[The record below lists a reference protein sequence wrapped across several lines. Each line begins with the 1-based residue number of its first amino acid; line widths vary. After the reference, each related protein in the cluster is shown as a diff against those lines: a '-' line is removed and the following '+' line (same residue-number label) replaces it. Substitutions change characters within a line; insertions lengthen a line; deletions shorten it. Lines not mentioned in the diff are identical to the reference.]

1 MYDIN
6 LIKQRISCVEVA
18 QRCGLPVSES
28 GDRCVSPLRQGA
40 KNPSSFVVDTEFWY
54 DFGDSRGG
62 DSIDLLAEIKYQGDR
77 GKAIRELAM
86 LTGVTDENPRPDG
99 WLEYTQNLCNQIAY
113 WQTQLTED
121 DYNYLHSRGLTDDTI
136 SQLKIGRTNDGRLS
150 IPYMKNGY
158 VAYYCTR
165 YLPGGSYHE
174 SKYRKQKKDDYCEH
188 IIWGL
193 DTLSRDGDI
202 LIIAE
207 GAFDAISFY
216 QDGYP
221 VISAITGF
229 FSKSQIPTVIS
240 IARKYKRVL
249 IVYDDDSAT
258 SNAGAKFTMR
268 MAELL
273 TSKRIP
279 FVVGTVPKPYHDV
292 SDYYAAG
299 GDLKYIIDN
308 SEDGLYYIASTL
320 ATFEALESFVF
331 KAARHTKRTVMENLL
346 AHLKR
351 TSTFDGKL
359 LDSLF
364 RAALTAPPETI
375 IADEIMRDHQLVY
388 IDSVGFYEYSGSVWN
403 RITDGVIKGYADR
416 AYGEFST
423 ANRVNAINTLLKTR
437 ALTDV
442 TFNTKPLWNFIN
454 GTLELDTGNFREH
467 SSGDYCSFISD
478 YPYNPEATYRSW
490 AKFIDD
496 VTASDPI
503 KAEILQFIPGYALMP
518 HCKFEKVFCLCGSGG
533 NGKSKYLEIL
543 RQLFGESNVTHITP
557 RGLLDR
563 FQRISLKDSL
573 INIAG
578 EIKSDLQDVEEYIKL
593 IASGEPISACYK
605 SQDFVN
611 FSSRAKLLFAMNGQL
626 TSSDTSDGLTRR
638 IIIVDFKVSFVDFP
652 DPNDPYQKAKNVDIM
667 DSLRDELN
675 SGGIFNWVYEGYK
688 LLSTVGYFTET
699 ADQEELLS
707 NFKRASNPIR
717 VFWEDC
723 YDSSEAAEITYEQ
736 LYSDYIAW
744 CSTAG
749 ESTVTSQKFHSE
761 IKNIV
766 KNRYE
771 TVVKSVR
778 INGQP
783 RKQRYYRLQDYTT
796 TT

>member
-1 MYDIN
+1 MFDIQ

-28 GDRCVSPLRQGA
+28 GDRCVSPLRSGA
-40 KNPSSFVVDTEFWY
+40 KNPSSFVVDDGFWF

-62 DSIDLLAEIKYQGDR
+62 DVIDLLAEIKYQGDR
-77 GKAIRELAM
+77 GKAIRELAR

-136 SQLKIGRTNDGRLS
+136 SQLKIGRTSDGRLS

-165 YLPGGSYHE
+165 YLPGGSYPE
-174 SKYRKQKKDDYCEH
+174 SKYRKQKRDDYCEH

-193 DTLSRDGDI
+193 DTLSRDGDT

-229 FSKSQIPTVIS
+229 FSKSQIPTVVS

-249 IVYDDDSAT
+249 IIYDDDSAT

-308 SEDGLYYIASTL
+308 SEDGLYYIAGTL
-320 ATFEALESFVF
+320 TTFEALETFVF

-375 IADEIMRDHQLVY
+375 IADEIMREHQLVY
-388 IDSVGFYEYSGSVWN
+388 VHAVGFYEYSGSVWN
-403 RITDGVIKGYADR
+403 RINDGIISGYADR

-423 ANRVNAINTLLKTR
+423 ANRITAITKLLKTR
-437 ALTDV
+437 ALTEV
-442 TFNTKPLWNFIN
+442 TFNTKPIWNFIN

-467 SSGDYCSFISD
+467 SSGDYCSFISS

-490 AKFIDD
+490 SKFIDD

-503 KAEILQFIPGYALMP
+503 KAEILQFIPAYALMP

-563 FQRISLKDSL
+563 FQRIGLRDSIL
-573 INIAG
+573 NIAG
-578 EIKSDLQDVEEYIKL
+578 EIKSNLNDVEEYIKL

-605 SQDFVN
+605 SQDFVS
-611 FSSRAKLLFAMNGQL
+611 FCSRAKLLFAMNGQL

-652 DPNDPYQKAKNVDIM
+652 DPNDPYQRLKNVDIM
-667 DSLRDELN
+667 DELISELQ
-675 SGGIFNWVYEGYK
+675 SGGIFNWIYEGYK
-688 LLSTVGYFTET
+688 LLSKVGYFTET
-699 ADQEELLS
+699 GDQEELLS
-707 NFKRASNPIR
+707 EFKRASNPIR
-717 VFWEDC
+717 VFWEDNC
-723 YDSSEAAEITYEQ
+723 ADGYYDEIIYDQ
-736 LYSDYIAW
+736 IYGDYIKW
-744 CSTAG
+744 CSEVG
-749 ESTVTSQKFHSE
+749 ENPTSSQKFHAE
-761 IKNIV
+761 LK
-766 KNRYE
+766 KLLRGRYE
-771 TVVKSVR
+771 TLTRSVR
-778 INGQP
+778 IDGKP
-783 RKQRYYRLQDYTT
+783 RKQRYYRLQTTQTT
-796 TT
+796 T